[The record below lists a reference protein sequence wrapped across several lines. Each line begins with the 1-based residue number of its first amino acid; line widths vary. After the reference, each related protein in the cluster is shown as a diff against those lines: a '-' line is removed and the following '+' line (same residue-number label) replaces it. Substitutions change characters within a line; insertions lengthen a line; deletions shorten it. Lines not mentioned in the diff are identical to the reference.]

1 MKTLNRLHRWALAL
15 ATAVIILPASLAA
28 AATLD
33 GSWSGEGVIT
43 PRNGARERIRCRVRY
58 VRLSAKVY
66 SVSATCASASNTIR
80 QTGEL
85 LMVRPNLFVGDF
97 YNRQYD
103 MRGRIRVVVRGST
116 QNVTLSSRDG
126 SGWLRLRRR

>member
-1 MKTLNRLHRWALAL
+1 MTAMHPIRRWALGL
-15 ATAVIILPASLAA
+15 ATAALILLPASLA

-33 GSWSGEGVIT
+33 GSWSGDGAIT
-43 PRNGARERIRCRVRY
+43 PRNGERERIRCRVTY
-58 VRLSAKVY
+58 SRLSAKVY
-66 SVSATCASASNTIR
+66 SVSATCASASTTIR
-80 QTGEL
+80 QSGTL

-103 MRGRIRVVVRGST
+103 MSGRIRVVVSGST